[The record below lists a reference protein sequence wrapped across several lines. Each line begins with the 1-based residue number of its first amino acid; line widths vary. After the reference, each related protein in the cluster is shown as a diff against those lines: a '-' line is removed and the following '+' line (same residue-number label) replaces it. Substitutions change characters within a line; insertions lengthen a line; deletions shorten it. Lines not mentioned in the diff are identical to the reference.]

1 MQLNELIR
9 DVDGAR
15 LRGSGQTQIAE
26 LTIDSR
32 KVAPGALYICIPGTR
47 VDGHAFVPQAQA
59 AGAAA
64 ILCEREMDTD
74 LPQVIVP
81 DARRAMS
88 TVAANFY
95 GRPAQGMKLL
105 AVTGTN
111 GKTST
116 TYMLKS
122 IAQAAGFKVG
132 LIGTIAVMIGEQ
144 TIPSDMTTP
153 DPIELQRLLRQM
165 ADAGVDLVAMEASA
179 HALYLRKLEG
189 IRFAAAAFT
198 NLTQDHLDFF
208 GDMAHY
214 LKAKARLFEGDMC
227 EKAVFNLDDEAV
239 RALAQQVTVPKL
251 TFSIEGEADLV
262 AKDVEMDVRG
272 SRFTLQE
279 GDRALPVFLRM
290 PGLFAVHNALTAA
303 GLARAAGIGLEDVA
317 RGLDALS
324 GVAGRFEVVEHP
336 RAPFSVIVDYA
347 HTPDGLQNILST
359 ARTLKHNRIITV
371 FGCGGDRDSKKRPI
385 MGQVAGELSDLCIA
399 TSDNPR
405 TEDPYAILEMIRPG
419 LRQAG
424 KPYEMIENRMA
435 AIERAIALAQDGDI
449 VIIAGKG
456 HEDYQIVGTQKHHF
470 DDRQAA
476 HAALDA
482 RFPVR

>member
-227 EKAVFNLDDEAV
+227 EKAVLNLDDEAV
-239 RALAQQVTVPKL
+239 RALAQQV
-251 TFSIEGEADLV
+251 
-262 AKDVEMDVRG
+262 
-272 SRFTLQE
+272 
-279 GDRALPVFLRM
+279 
-290 PGLFAVHNALTAA
+290 
-303 GLARAAGIGLEDVA
+303 
-317 RGLDALS
+317 LS
-324 GVAGRFEVVEHP
+324 LIH
-336 RAPFSVIVDYA
+336 I
-347 HTPDGLQNILST
+347 
-359 ARTLKHNRIITV
+359 
-371 FGCGGDRDSKKRPI
+371 
-385 MGQVAGELSDLCIA
+385 
-399 TSDNPR
+399 
-405 TEDPYAILEMIRPG
+405 
-419 LRQAG
+419 
-424 KPYEMIENRMA
+424 
-435 AIERAIALAQDGDI
+435 
-449 VIIAGKG
+449 
-456 HEDYQIVGTQKHHF
+456 
-470 DDRQAA
+470 
-476 HAALDA
+476 
-482 RFPVR
+482 